1 MLVLSIVQLGN
12 FIILHMDFNL
22 VLTFVIIM
30 YDILKIAHSVLKHVA
45 PK

>member
-1 MLVLSIVQLGN
+1 MLILSIVQLGH

-30 YDILKIAHSVLKHVA
+30 CVILKIAHSVLKHEA